1 MRITEG
7 QYSLAKG
14 VTYYTP
20 DKIYEYTYDEK
31 KLVVSGLFRLQNGL
45 RHGAITEK
53 IGGVIIAVEISSP
66 CEDVIRIRATHH
78 QHQVTSE
85 GKFPLNYEQF
95 HPIHVEETAASIL
108 VTIGKL
114 SLKLRKDP
122 WSLDFLGESGKICTT
137 SPQQGLGLAEVN
149 PGQQFMGEKLSL
161 APDEYI
167 YGLGERFSPFI
178 RNGQHVK
185 IWNGD
190 YATTSD
196 MGYKN
201 IPFYLSNK
209 GYGVFVNSSDKVE
222 YEIATEE
229 VEAVRFTVL
238 GNELDYYFIYGPTP
252 KEVLSKYTALTGRP
266 PLIPKWSLGLW
277 LTTSFTTVYN
287 EQIVTEHIDGMAERD
302 IPLTV
307 FHFDCYW
314 MKERHW
320 CDFQWDTDAF
330 PHPAEM
336 LKRLKARGLKICVWI
351 NPYISELSSLF
362 QEGRE
367 QGYFLTRQNGEVYQ
381 IDWWQ
386 PGLAFVDFT
395 NPAACTWYQDKLK
408 ALIEMGVDTF
418 KTDFAES
425 APEDAV
431 YYNGHDGKPMHNLYT
446 LLYNQTVF
454 DLLEQTLGKDQALV
468 FARSATA
475 CSQRYPV
482 HWGGDCSATL
492 TSMATELRGGLSFAC
507 SGVAFWSHDIGG
519 FYGKQDPDVYKRW
532 VAFGLFSSHSR
543 LHGDSTYRVPWN
555 YDEEAVEVLRHFTR
569 VRHQLIPYLYSCCK
583 TAHDHGTPVLRPM
596 LLEFPEDPTCLF
608 LDKQYMLGD
617 SLLVAPVFNA
627 EGIVQY
633 YLPEGEWTNF
643 WTNER
648 RQGGKWFKEQFGYMQ
663 LPLWVRENAI
673 IPMGPV
679 EQAPFRSSFD
689 DLTVHVYNLKTSAQF
704 DLYDAGKTVHIAAER
719 WDKSIVVRVSEPIV
733 GLKVEVKGLKAVAKV
748 EGASTYQVKD
758 DGVVVEVADQEV
770 RMIGST

>member
-7 QYSLAKG
+7 LYALAKG
-14 VTYYTP
+14 VTYCTP
-20 DKIYEYTYDEK
+20 DKIYEYTYNEQTL
-31 KLVVSGLFRLQNGL
+31 LVHGLFRWHNGL
-45 RHGAITEK
+45 RHDPITEK
-53 IGGVIIAVEISSP
+53 LSGIILSVEFSSP
-66 CEDVIRIRATHH
+66 SEDVIRIRATNHKYH
-78 QHQVTSE
+78 VSAE
-85 GKFPLNYEQF
+85 GKFPLNYNRSN
-95 HPIHVEETAASIL
+95 PIQVQEMDDSISL
-108 VTIGKL
+108 TTGKL
-114 SLKLRKDP
+114 TLRLSKNP
-122 WSLDFLGESGKICTT
+122 WTIEFLGDTRPICT
-137 SPQQGLGLAEVN
+137 SPFGGLGLAKLDTGE
-149 PGQQFMGEKLSL
+149 QFMGEKLTL

-178 RNGQHVK
+178 HNGQSVK

-209 GYGVFVNSSDKVE
+209 GYGVFVNSSSKVE

-229 VEAVRFTVL
+229 VEAVRFTVP

-252 KEVLSKYTALTGRP
+252 KETLLKYTELTGRP
-266 PLIPKWSLGLW
+266 PIIPKWSLGLW
-277 LTTSFTTVYN
+277 LTTSFTTIYN
-287 EQIVTEHIDGMAERD
+287 EQVVTEHIDGMAERD

-320 CDFQWDTDAF
+320 CDFQWDTNAF
-330 PHPAEM
+330 PQPESM
-336 LKRLKARGLKICVWI
+336 LKRLKARGLKICIWI

-362 QEGRE
+362 QEGLE
-367 QGYFLTRQNGEVYQ
+367 QGYFLKRQNGEVYQ

-395 NPAACTWYQDKLK
+395 NPAACQWYQDKLK
-408 ALIEMGVDTF
+408 ALIKMGVDTF

-431 YYNGHDGKPMHNLYT
+431 YHNGHDGRPMHNLYS

-454 DLLEQTLGKDQALV
+454 ELLEETLGKDEALV

-492 TSMATELRGGLSFAC
+492 NSMATELRGGLSFGL

-532 VAFGLFSSHSR
+532 IAFGLLSSHSR

-555 YDEEAVEVLRHFTR
+555 YDEESVEVLRHFTKL
-569 VRHQLIPYLYSCCK
+569 RHQLIPYLYSCCK
-583 TAHDHGTPVLRPM
+583 TAHDYGIPVLRPM
-596 LLEFPEDPTCLF
+596 WIEFPDDPTCLF
-608 LDKQYMLGD
+608 LDKQYMLGE
-617 SLLVAPVFNA
+617 SLLVAPVFRSD
-627 EGIVQY
+627 GRVQY
-633 YLPEGEWTNF
+633 YLPTGEWTNF
-643 WTNER
+643 WTNEQ
-648 RQGGKWFKEQFGYMQ
+648 RQGETWIMEQVDYMTV
-663 LPLWVRENAI
+663 PLWVRENSI
-673 IPMGPV
+673 IPIGPV
-679 EQAPFRSSFD
+679 DQAPFRSSFD
-689 DLTVHVYNLKTSAQF
+689 DLTIHVYNLTTSAQF
-704 DLYDAGKTVHIAAER
+704 DLYDAGKTVTIVVER
-719 WDKSIVVRVSEPIV
+719 RDNRVVVRVSEPIA
-733 GLKVEVKGLKAVAKV
+733 GLKVKVKGLKSVANV
-748 EGASTYQVKD
+748 EGSPSFQVEDDEVIVDVLERSSTTID
-758 DGVVVEVADQEV
+758 D
-770 RMIGST
+770 